1 MSIPGRNY
9 LDPYTVIDD
18 KRPQLMKDGR
28 PEFGLKLRQPASFKY
43 LPLRGIKR
51 VHIPFILDLKH
62 GKDLL
67 AQGNLD
73 KLRPSLRLRYSFV
86 W

>member
-1 MSIPGRNY
+1 
-9 LDPYTVIDD
+9 
-18 KRPQLMKDGR
+18 MKDGR
-28 PEFGLKLRQPASFKY
+28 PEFGLKLRQPQ
-43 LPLRGIKR
+43 LQIPPLRGIKR

-73 KLRPSLRLRYSFV
+73 KLRPSLRLRYSLV
-86 W
+86 